1 MMMIKT
7 KRPWQ
12 KKIKN
17 LKKTLEQDEKYV
29 YNFVVK
35 YQVEEESKTEW
46 YKLKSVTTEYS
57 MQQRLFVPLS
67 VLNLPNARE

>member
-1 MMMIKT
+1 MIKT